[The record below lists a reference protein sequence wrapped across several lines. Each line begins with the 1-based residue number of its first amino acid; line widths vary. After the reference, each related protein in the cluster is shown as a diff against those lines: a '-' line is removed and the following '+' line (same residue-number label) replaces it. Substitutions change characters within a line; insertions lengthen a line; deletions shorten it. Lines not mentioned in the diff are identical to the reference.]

1 MFFIIIALLKGM
13 GLGIPSEGERLRSSE
28 TRAREKERQLRPEP
42 RRPCRTKAVA
52 VAGFS
57 GDSWISSKA
66 RVSVWWGASEW
77 TGEERRRRHGHR
89 EHPEENERR
98 RERREDEARRDAA
111 MADRV
116 ARALSEA
123 AAPLRSSSEGLEKA
137 VLLFVIIILR
147 RFGFI
152 RLVIYLFFFICQ
164 LSR

>member
-1 MFFIIIALLKGM
+1 M
-13 GLGIPSEGERLRSSE
+13 
-28 TRAREKERQLRPEP
+28 
-42 RRPCRTKAVA
+42 A

-123 AAPLRSSSEGLEKA
+123 AAPLP
-137 VLLFVIIILR
+137 
-147 RFGFI
+147 
-152 RLVIYLFFFICQ
+152 Q
-164 LSR
+164 N